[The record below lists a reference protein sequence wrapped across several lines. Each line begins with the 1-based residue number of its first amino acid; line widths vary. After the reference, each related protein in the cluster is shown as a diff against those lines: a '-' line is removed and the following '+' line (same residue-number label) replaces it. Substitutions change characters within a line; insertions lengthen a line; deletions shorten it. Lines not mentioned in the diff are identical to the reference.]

1 MRPPIVWISVA
12 FGAGLWT
19 GLDAFQVR
27 GAWYVVAPVLVGA
40 AALHRRAP
48 LGAALGIMAAA
59 GVLWGG
65 AAVRERDDTCAG
77 RWSRERGAGSSKAAI
92 VQLGDPAP
100 ASGGLVEADVVPGAC
115 GGALGLRWPEGY
127 RAAGG
132 TTWVVAGRWTGF
144 GERGGPPA
152 PARRGA
158 ARCHRALRRG
168 AAARGSVG
176 VAFRGRLALGHG
188 DRRRDLG
195 RPGHDACPPRAAARG
210 ARAGGD
216 ARHRAHH
223 RARLRHRGADRRGR
237 EP

>member
-1 MRPPIVWISVA
+1 MRPRILRIRVP

-27 GAWYVVAPVLVGA
+27 GGWYVGAPVLVGA

-92 VQLGDPAP
+92 VQLGDAAS
-100 ASGGLVEADVVPGAC
+100 ASGGLVEADVIRGAC
-115 GGALGLRWPEGY
+115 GGALRLRWPQGY

-132 TTWVVAGRWTGF
+132 TTWAVAG
-144 GERGGPPA
+144 P
-152 PARRGA
+152 
-158 ARCHRALRRG
+158 LRR
-168 AAARGSVG
+168 RQ
-176 VAFRGRLALGHG
+176 
-188 DRRRDLG
+188 
-195 RPGHDACPPRAAARG
+195 
-210 ARAGGD
+210 
-216 ARHRAHH
+216 
-223 RARLRHRGADRRGR
+223 
-237 EP
+237 

>member
-1 MRPPIVWISVA
+1 MRPPILWISVA

-65 AAVRERDDTCAG
+65 AAVRERDDSCAG

-92 VQLGDPAP
+92 VQLGDPA
-100 ASGGLVEADVVPGAC
+100 AANGGLVEADVVPGAC
-115 GGALGLRWPEGY
+115 GGALRLRWPEGY

-132 TTWVVAGRWTGF
+132 TTWVVAGRWTGV
-144 GERGGPPA
+144 GERGVLVVRRARPPR
-152 PARRGA
+152 PPPPGRRG
-158 ARCHRALRRG
+158 
-168 AAARGSVG
+168 V
-176 VAFRGRLALGHG
+176 RGRLAGG
-188 DRRRDLG
+188 AAG
-195 RPGHDACPPRAAARG
+195 PFCTRPPP
-210 ARAGGD
+210 
-216 ARHRAHH
+216 
-223 RARLRHRGADRRGR
+223 L
-237 EP
+237 

>member
-1 MRPPIVWISVA
+1 MRPPILWISVA

-59 GVLWGG
+59 GFLWGG

-92 VQLGDPAP
+92 VRLGDAAS

-115 GGALGLRWPEGY
+115 GGALRLKWPEGY

-132 TTWVVAGRWTGF
+132 TTWVVAGRLAGVR
-144 GERGGPPA
+144 EPA
-152 PARRGA
+152 VTAGRPGRPGRPAFPARP
-158 ARCHRALRRG
+158 
-168 AAARGSVG
+168 
-176 VAFRGRLALGHG
+176 RGRL
-188 DRRRDLG
+188 
-195 RPGHDACPPRAAARG
+195 
-210 ARAGGD
+210 
-216 ARHRAHH
+216 
-223 RARLRHRGADRRGR
+223 
-237 EP
+237 